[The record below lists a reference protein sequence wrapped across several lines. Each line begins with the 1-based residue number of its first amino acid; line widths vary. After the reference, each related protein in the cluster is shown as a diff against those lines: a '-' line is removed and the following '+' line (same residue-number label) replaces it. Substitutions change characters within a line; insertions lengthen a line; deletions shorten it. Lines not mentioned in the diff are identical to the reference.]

1 MLMKYK
7 ALESGRRRLGED
19 ADALATYEK
28 AVAYFAEK
36 RAILERLNQ
45 INRELRKLH
54 KLDADIVAVALDDV
68 PFRNA
73 PGRRKVGRS

>member
-7 ALESGRRRLGED
+7 ALESGRRRLDED
-19 ADALATYEK
+19 ADALMTYEK

-36 RAILERLNQ
+36 RAILKRLNE

-54 KLDADIVAVALDDV
+54 ELDADIVAVALDDV
-68 PFRNA
+68 PFRNS
-73 PGRRKVGRS
+73 PGRRKISRF